1 MLKYNKKEN
10 YELYD
15 LVMNNFIFFYHL
27 KTKQKVRFF
36 SLKNFDHKFTLKK
49 NNFSITRSISYPVG
63 TLAKDGIVLNIV
75 DYTKNVYSIF
85 NFKEI
90 KLDFVS
96 KIEKPF
102 INTDIIKPDFNKNI
116 FFIHI
121 SKALNKIEI
130 KINNDV
136 IVFQFLNLKDL
147 SIKINSLF
155 FYCFNLNKEFN
166 CEINDFN
173 SKHLKI
179 RDIIEYV

>member
-116 FFIHI
+116 LVKPKVRI
-121 SKALNKIEI
+121 KAKII
-130 KINNDV
+130 I
-136 IVFQFLNLKDL
+136 
-147 SIKINSLF
+147 
-155 FYCFNLNKEFN
+155 
-166 CEINDFN
+166 
-173 SKHLKI
+173 
-179 RDIIEYV
+179 DIIFWIKLVLSGIVPKFEFIIKGKKNRLAIRIKMISEYILVR